1 MLGDFHAVR
10 HTEHFGNIFCF
21 TKWKSM
27 LKFSKKVLD
36 MKLLLELLENI
47 CRLLST

>member
-10 HTEHFGNIFCF
+10 HTVNFGDIFCF

-36 MKLLLELLENI
+36 MKLLVELPENTY
-47 CRLLST
+47 RLLST